1 MNKKFLITG
10 SSGQLATEFKAY
22 FSQNDVKHAAPQ
34 EKDFDITDV
43 RQLEAVIISEKPDII
58 LNCAAYNQVD
68 KAEEDQET
76 AFKINTQ
83 AVENIALLCNK
94 YNVFLVHYGS
104 DYVFDGG
111 KGNLYTESDSPNP
124 LNVYG
129 KSKLRGEEAVI
140 KHLDQYLI
148 LRLSW
153 VIGFGSQNF
162 LFKLQGWAK
171 EKAVLQISADEVSVP
186 TYTEDIVGVTLLA
199 IEKRLN
205 GLYHLTNSGYCS
217 RYELAKYFIT
227 KMGMDNLVVPVPLS
241 TFPTKATR
249 PVFSAMSNSKIS
261 SQLDIAI
268 PEWEYGVDRLI
279 ERMKQ

>member
-1 MNKKFLITG
+1 MNKKFLLTG

-22 FSQNDVKHAAPQ
+22 FSENDVKYTAPQ

-43 RQLEAVIISEKPDII
+43 RQLETVIVSEKPDII

-68 KAEEDQET
+68 KAEEEQDT
-76 AFKINTQ
+76 AFKINSE
-83 AVENIALLCNK
+83 AVENLALLCK
-94 YNVFLVHYGS
+94 KHKVFLVHYSS
-104 DYVFDGG
+104 DYVFDGE
-111 KGNLYTESDSPNP
+111 KGNLYTESDTPNP

-153 VIGFGSQNF
+153 VIGLGSQNF

-186 TYTEDIVGVTLLA
+186 TYTEDIVNVTLQA
-199 IEKRLN
+199 IERQLN
-205 GLYHLTNSGYCS
+205 GLYHLTNNGYCS

-241 TFPTKATR
+241 TFFTKATR
-249 PVFSAMSNSKIS
+249 PVLSAMSNSKIS

-268 PEWEYGVDRLI
+268 PKWEYGVDRFI
-279 ERMKQ
+279 ERIKK